1 MIGLLFAQRNVAFFL
16 ISSMVLGL
24 GLLELEHLIYPRLP
38 IVLGMLAFFTNLLVM
53 EFQVRYLALFLLFLV
68 IDGFKWFWMGSLH
81 KNIQLMLEFLSG
93 PFLVLHFSYYT
104 LIIFLMMLSVI
115 LLSKL
120 LIVLSI
126 LSAIRHLISG
136 NNQKWLLNLNLIY
149 KTLRTG
155 AVIGLLIS
163 MQEKLYQFCLAGLI
177 VGVIEVRMDGLEKSS
192 LKMLSSLLNWIGPLT
207 LSLLLKLPPRKLDP

>member
-104 LIIFLMMLSVI
+104 LITFLMMLSVI

-136 NNQKWLLNLNLIY
+136 NNQK
-149 KTLRTG
+149 
-155 AVIGLLIS
+155 
-163 MQEKLYQFCLAGLI
+163 
-177 VGVIEVRMDGLEKSS
+177 
-192 LKMLSSLLNWIGPLT
+192 
-207 LSLLLKLPPRKLDP
+207 